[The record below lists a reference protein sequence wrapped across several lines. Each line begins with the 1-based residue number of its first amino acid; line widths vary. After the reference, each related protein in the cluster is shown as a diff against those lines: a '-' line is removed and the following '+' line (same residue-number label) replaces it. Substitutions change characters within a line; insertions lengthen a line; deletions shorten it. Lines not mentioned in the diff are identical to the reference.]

1 MTLRAITLSL
11 AFALITFPLITWA
24 AVPAHAADK
33 AAAAEVTKFYA
44 DLDHVMNSPDLVKN
58 PAMMFPFFDKDVMM
72 YDIMLPE
79 TFVGESFRKHLENVI
94 VAFPGKTKLLDMNIR
109 ADKDLAVAT
118 YIQDFTGQ
126 MGDAAVKMRIRTTD
140 ALEKK
145 NGKWVIYHEHVSL
158 PLDETTMAAVMTKKK

>member
-1 MTLRAITLSL
+1 MTLRAIILSL
-11 AFALITFPLITWA
+11 AFAATAWA

-33 AAAAEVTKFYA
+33 AAAAEVKKFYA

-58 PAMMFPFFDKDVMM
+58 PALMFPFFDKDVMM

-94 VAFPGKTKLLDMNIR
+94 VAFPGKTKLLDMDIR

-126 MGDAAVKMRIRTTD
+126 MGGAAVKMRIRTTD
-140 ALEKK
+140 ALQKK

-158 PLDETTMAAVMTKKK
+158 PLDETTMAAVMTKKR